1 MIQPLLLARLEASQL
16 VTQTPPESPADTE
29 HQAMDIENET
39 VRPKHSRSDDDDSV
53 EPLSDSRLNTIKQGV
68 RAFKSTWADLHEQYP
83 PGQSDFAPLGPSAV
97 GMKSDFVVDEAYS
110 QAATMAAYGVEILQK
125 TLNRQNSNNE
135 QVEIVVDLL
144 ATLCATLIDTRDKH
158 RVASARA
165 VKENVDYL
173 GTMSTMDLVSDS
185 ESESVDIEP
194 SISSLTTHESPM
206 AESTLTAPSSLPTG
220 DCVTKKRR
228 HCPEIPMAQ
237 SREEIV
243 RQALLR
249 QGQSESDVTAY
260 FNRLSK
266 STNLSYNHAWKRW
279 VAWCIEQGLDPV
291 KRSDAHLVSF
301 SLETTTSAGMRTN
314 MKAAVRLV
322 WSIIEGNPPPSPA
335 KGKQLVSYKSG
346 STVHDE
352 ATY

>member
-53 EPLSDSRLNTIKQGV
+53 ELLSDSRLNTIKQGV

-185 ESESVDIEP
+185 ESES
-194 SISSLTTHESPM
+194 
-206 AESTLTAPSSLPTG
+206 A
-220 DCVTKKRR
+220 
-228 HCPEIPMAQ
+228 
-237 SREEIV
+237 
-243 RQALLR
+243 
-249 QGQSESDVTAY
+249 
-260 FNRLSK
+260 
-266 STNLSYNHAWKRW
+266 
-279 VAWCIEQGLDPV
+279 
-291 KRSDAHLVSF
+291 
-301 SLETTTSAGMRTN
+301 
-314 MKAAVRLV
+314 
-322 WSIIEGNPPPSPA
+322 
-335 KGKQLVSYKSG
+335 
-346 STVHDE
+346 TV
-352 ATY
+352 